1 MGTTLA
7 AAGIV
12 DTMDF
17 RGESVSLTLEQA
29 VDIMLKDNPTLKQ
42 SQLNL
47 KQVKEDYEKVMRALR
62 GEKDEKTPIDGF
74 SRKDKKQETTAYLEN
89 VKLKELG
96 NEFNMDSAERNHAAL
111 VEGLK
116 AGLEESYFGLL
127 QAEQS
132 AEISK
137 ENLEVAQELHEKTK
151 KKYELG
157 LVSKQQV
164 LNSELNYIKAEN
176 GYKAVL
182 SGVKKAKMAF
192 NIQMGYDVMKE
203 MTLEDELVYKAYEP
217 VGIAEAVSQ
226 ALSNRKEVKALQ
238 FAYDIEKINMDIA
251 ERKYSEFMSPYKTQ
265 QISLEKALKNLED
278 GKKGIEMEV
287 RANYLDL
294 MQKQEEIKSGE
305 KAVEVAKQALHL
317 SEVSYD
323 AGMSVLTDVQQA
335 QVALQQARL
344 GLSQAILDYNL
355 MALKFEDS
363 MGVGRTN
370 SQK

>member
-1 MGTTLA
+1 
-7 AAGIV
+7 
-12 DTMDF
+12 
-17 RGESVSLTLEQA
+17 
-29 VDIMLKDNPTLKQ
+29 
-42 SQLNL
+42 
-47 KQVKEDYEKVMRALR
+47 
-62 GEKDEKTPIDGF
+62 
-74 SRKDKKQETTAYLEN
+74 
-89 VKLKELG
+89 
-96 NEFNMDSAERNHAAL
+96 
-111 VEGLK
+111 
-116 AGLEESYFGLL
+116 
-127 QAEQS
+127 
-132 AEISK
+132 
-137 ENLEVAQELHEKTK
+137 
-151 KKYELG
+151 
-157 LVSKQQV
+157 
-164 LNSELNYIKAEN
+164 
-176 GYKAVL
+176 
-182 SGVKKAKMAF
+182 
-192 NIQMGYDVMKE
+192 
-203 MTLEDELVYKAYEP
+203 

-226 ALSNRKEVKALQ
+226 ALSTRKEVKALQ

-251 ERKYSEFMSPYKTQ
+251 ERKYSDFMSPYKTQ
-265 QISLEKALKNLED
+265 QINLEKALKNLED

-323 AGMSVLTDVQQA
+323 AGMSVLTDVEQA